1 MLKQDMKKCIACI
14 ENKYYNRN
22 TRLPSKYYEISDVS
36 NF

>member
-22 TRLPSKYYEISDVS
+22 TALRYFKRDVAI
-36 NF
+36 FM

>member
-1 MLKQDMKKCIACI
+1 MRRVLIVIDMQ
-14 ENKYYNRN
+14 NDF